1 MALDVSLIQLFF
13 IFLGSLCIGS
23 FLNVVIHRLPLE
35 ESVVTPRSR
44 CPACRNLIPWY
55 RNIPLFSWIALRAKC
70 GDCGARISA
79 RYPLV
84 ELLTACLL
92 TYAAYV
98 QPNPLAWPFAFFFL
112 AGLVACTFID
122 LDHWILPDKI
132 TLPGILV
139 GLLSAAVAP
148 HELLR
153 EGPWALANFPFYE
166 VAESF
171 TGILLGGGILYFI
184 AWAYITFAKKDGL
197 GGGDIKFL
205 AMVGAF
211 LGTKGALITLIFS
224 SMSGAVFG
232 LFLIAFRGKKAGT
245 AIPFGP
251 FLSAG
256 ALLAF
261 FFGVPSWEWYFRF

>member
-1 MALDVSLIQLFF
+1 MEAVVYLQLFF
-13 IFLGSLCIGS
+13 VFLGALCLGS
-23 FLNVVIHRLPLE
+23 FLNVVIHRLPLG
-35 ESVVTPRSR
+35 ESVVSPRSR
-44 CPACRNLIPWY
+44 CPSCRNLIPWY

-70 GDCGARISA
+70 GDCGARISW

-84 ELLTACLL
+84 ELLTAVLV
-92 TYAAYV
+92 TYGLFRE
-98 QPNPLAWPFAFFFL
+98 PNPLAWPFAVYFL
-112 AGLVACTFID
+112 AAMVACTFID

-132 TLPGILV
+132 TLPGIV
-139 GLLSAAVAP
+139 AGLLSAAIGP

-153 EGPWALANFPFYE
+153 EGPWSLAGFPFYA
-166 VAESF
+166 VAESVS
-171 TGILLGGGILYFI
+171 GILLGGGILYGI
-184 AWAYITFAKKDGL
+184 AWGYLTFANKDGL

-211 LGTKGALITLIFS
+211 LGTKGALITLIFA
-224 SMSGAVFG
+224 SMTGAGFG

-261 FFGVPSWEWYFRF
+261 FFGGVTWEWYFNI